1 VLGAKLEHGLVEYLI
16 DYGSLGIMAGIFF
29 WLYLQNKK
37 ELVAARNRGY
47 EEAEKVRERF
57 QVVIEKYDQEK
68 TEMQNERIN
77 NLLELKNAINDL
89 KDINTQQN
97 ILIVESQNELRD
109 IKTELKI
116 LLRGD

>member
-1 VLGAKLEHGLVEYLI
+1 MEHGIVEYLI

-37 ELVAARNRGY
+37 ELLAARDRNFQ
-47 EEAEKVRERF
+47 EQEKIRERF
-57 QVVIEKYDQEK
+57 QAVIEKYDIEK
-68 TEMQNERIN
+68 TEMINERIN
-77 NLLELKNAINDL
+77 NLVELKNAINDL
-89 KDINTQQN
+89 KQINEQQN
-97 ILIVESQNELRD
+97 IIIADSQTELRD